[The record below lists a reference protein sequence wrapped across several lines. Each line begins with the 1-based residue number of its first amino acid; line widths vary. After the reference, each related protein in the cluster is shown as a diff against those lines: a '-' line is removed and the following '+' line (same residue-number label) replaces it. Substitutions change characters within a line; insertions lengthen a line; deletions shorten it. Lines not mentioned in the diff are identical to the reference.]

1 MKSTRSLLLQR
12 RYLSLTHRRVL
23 SSSVRQPLL
32 RRGFHSTSSVKQEFK
47 DPYETLGVKKSS
59 SQSDIKKAYYKL
71 AKKYHPDINKEAG
84 AEKKFHD
91 LQNAYEILSDESKRK
106 QYDQFG
112 AAAFSGGAGAGPGGP
127 GAGPG
132 GFNPFGNGFGFDF
145 SGGQAGGAGGF
156 GGINFEDLF
165 GTAFGGGPFGSSSN
179 GGRRSSSMFREYKG
193 DTIEVI
199 QNLDFKDAVFGKK
212 NVSIK
217 FRALD
222 PCGTCNGSGLKSG
235 ASKTTCPS
243 CHGSGTTVHVRA
255 GFQMM
260 STCQTCG
267 GEGTTVNASD
277 FCKSCHGEG
286 VNVNTQK
293 TITVDLPHG
302 LQDGDV
308 VRIPGQGSYPDIA
321 VDKEMAKSV
330 KLSRGDILV
339 RIRVN
344 KDPHFSIKNKYD
356 IWYTKEIPITTAAL
370 GGTVSIPTIDGTK
383 IRIKVP
389 AGTAPEQV
397 ISIPNMGVP
406 KSSPYRNS
414 AVQARGDMK
423 IQYKVVIR
431 KPQSKAEQCLWEALA
446 DVTNDTNA
454 KRTMESFA
462 SSVEKSVEDKLS
474 DNDNKTSNNSK
485 ETYNTTEDNSMN
497 PDAPST
503 LGRLEKFISN
513 TFKKIKGDKN

>member
-1 MKSTRSLLLQR
+1 MFGRVLQR
-12 RYLSLTHRRVL
+12 RAIGYRAVARFHTS
-23 SSSVRQPLL
+23 PLL
-32 RRGFHSTSSVKQEFK
+32 RESFK
-47 DPYETLGVKKSS
+47 DPYQTLGVNNSA
-59 SQSDIKKAYYKL
+59 SQSEIKKAYYKL

-84 AEKKFHD
+84 AEKRFHD
-91 LQNAYEILSDESKRK
+91 LQNAYEILSDEGKRK

-112 AAAFSGGAGAGPGGP
+112 AAAFTGGGAAGGPGG
-127 GAGPG
+127 GAG
-132 GFNPFGNGFGFDF
+132 GFNPFGNGFGGFDF
-145 SGGQAGGAGGF
+145 TNAQGGGNAGGF

-165 GTAFGGGPFGSSSN
+165 GAAFGGGPFSGSGN
-179 GGRRSSSMFREYKG
+179 AGRRSGSMFREYKG

-199 QNLDFKDAVFGKK
+199 KDLDFKDAVFGKK
-212 NVSIK
+212 NVSLK
-217 FRALD
+217 FTALD
-222 PCGTCNGSGLKSG
+222 PCGTCNGSGLRSG
-235 ASKTTCPS
+235 ASKSTCPS
-243 CHGSGTTVHVRA
+243 CQGSGTTVHVRA

-267 GEGTTVNASD
+267 GEGTTVNPSD
-277 FCKSCHGEG
+277 FCSSCRGEG
-286 VNVNTQK
+286 VTVNKSK

-321 VDKEMAKSV
+321 VDSEMSKSV

-344 KDPHFSIKNKYD
+344 KHPNFSIKNKYD

-370 GGTVSIPTIDGTK
+370 GGTVSIPTIDGTN

-414 AVQARGDMK
+414 SIQARGDMK

-431 KPQSKAEQCLWEALA
+431 KPQSQAETCLWEALA
-446 DVTNDTNA
+446 DVTNDTGA
-454 KRTMESFA
+454 RRTMESFA
-462 SSVEKSVEDKLS
+462 SSVEKSVKETIDENS
-474 DNDNKTSNNSK
+474 SK
-485 ETYNTTEDNSMN
+485 ETGSATDKKESGTLN
-497 PDAPST
+497 PDEPGT
-503 LGRLEKFISN
+503 LGRLEKFISD
-513 TFKKIKGDKN
+513 TFKKIKGDKKD